1 MVVDELIEQLERIKE
16 AGGGNLPVMIDKAP
30 DERNY
35 KKIEDV
41 ITFPVLN
48 EEDDSPHLAV
58 LVMVK

>member
-1 MVVDELIEQLERIKE
+1 MVVDELIEELERIKE
-16 AGGGNLPVMIDKAP
+16 AGGGNLPVMIDKDP
-30 DERNY
+30 SERNY
-35 KKIEDV
+35 KKVEDI

>member
-1 MVVDELIEQLERIKE
+1 MVVDELIEELERIRE
-16 AGGGNLPVMIDKAP
+16 AGGGNLPVMVDKAP

-41 ITFPVLN
+41 ITFPILN

>member
-1 MVVDELIEQLERIKE
+1 MVVDELIEQLERVKE
-16 AGGGNLPVMIDKAP
+16 VGGGNLPVMLDKVP

-35 KKIEDV
+35 KKVEDI
-41 ITFPVLN
+41 ITFPILN

>member
-1 MVVDELIEQLERIKE
+1 MVVDELIEELERIRE

-41 ITFPVLN
+41 ITFPILN

>member
-1 MVVDELIEQLERIKE
+1 MVVDELIEELERIKE

-48 EEDDSPHLAV
+48 EEDDSPHLVV

>member
-1 MVVDELIEQLERIKE
+1 MVVEELIEELERIKE

>member
-1 MVVDELIEQLERIKE
+1 MVVDELIEELERIRE
-16 AGGGNLPVMIDKAP
+16 AGGGNLPVMINKAP

-35 KKIEDV
+35 KRIEDV

-58 LVMVK
+58 LVIVK

>member
-1 MVVDELIEQLERIKE
+1 MVVDELIEELERIRE
-16 AGGGNLPVMIDKAP
+16 AGGDNLPVMIDKAP

-48 EEDDSPHLAV
+48 EDDDSPHLAV